1 LANLQG
7 NLPDGVATGLG
18 GLVREIIA
26 RTMAFNRIARHLL
39 QVDTYLLLW
48 EKVTPAIMRPIWK
61 GSISF
66 GLVYIPVAVYP
77 ATREEKLS
85 FRQLRS
91 SDLSPIKYKKV
102 AEADS
107 KEVAADQIVK
117 GFEYERG
124 RYVVLSDDDFEKV
137 RIESTHSI
145 DITDFVELEQVDPK
159 FFYKPYFLE
168 PQKGGEK
175 AYAVLHKALSGTG
188 KIGIAKVVISNREH
202 LAAVKPDGLF
212 LILELMH
219 FAHEI
224 LSTEILKNGSSTAVT
239 DKELKMAQ
247 ALIDSLSVSWE
258 PEKYQDE
265 YRTALL
271 EIIEQKAKNK
281 QITSKA
287 PAPPSPTN
295 VVDLVKVLQESLSR
309 SQSLKQKRG
318 STRSGTRS
326 TRALVKQKRR
336 AGALG

>member
-1 LANLQG
+1 VGKRQFR
-7 NLPDGVATGLG
+7 D
-18 GLVREIIA
+18 
-26 RTMAFNRIARHLL
+26 
-39 QVDTYLLLW
+39 
-48 EKVTPAIMRPIWK
+48 MRPIWK

-91 SDLSPIKYKKV
+91 SDLSPIKYKKI

-124 RYVVLSDDDFEKV
+124 RYIVMKEEDFEKV

-175 AYAVLHKALSGTG
+175 AYALLHKALSGTG
-188 KIGIAKVVISNREH
+188 KIGVAKVVISNREH

-219 FAHEI
+219 FASEI
-224 LSTEILKNGSSTAVT
+224 LSTEILKNGSATAMT

-247 ALIDSLSVSWE
+247 ALIESMSVPWE
-258 PEKYQDE
+258 PDKYRDE
-265 YRTALL
+265 YRTALM
-271 EIIEQKAKNK
+271 EIIEQKAKNR
-281 QITSKA
+281 QIAGKPV
-287 PAPPSPTN
+287 PAPTPTN

-309 SQSLKQKRG
+309 TQSLKQKRS
-318 STRSGTRS
+318 STRSGARS
-326 TRALVKQKRR
+326 TSGLVKQKRR
-336 AGALG
+336 VGALG

>member
-1 LANLQG
+1 
-7 NLPDGVATGLG
+7 
-18 GLVREIIA
+18 
-26 RTMAFNRIARHLL
+26 
-39 QVDTYLLLW
+39 
-48 EKVTPAIMRPIWK
+48 MRPIWK

-91 SDLSPIKYKKV
+91 TDLSPIKYKKV
-102 AEADS
+102 AEADA

-124 RYVVLSDDDFEKV
+124 RYIVLKDEDFEKV

-145 DITDFVELEQVDPK
+145 DITDFVEVEQVDPK

-168 PQKGGEK
+168 AQKGGEK

-219 FAHEI
+219 FASEI
-224 LSTEILKNGSSTAVT
+224 LSAEILKNGSTTAVG
-239 DKELKMAQ
+239 DKEL
-247 ALIDSLSVSWE
+247 
-258 PEKYQDE
+258 
-265 YRTALL
+265 
-271 EIIEQKAKNK
+271 
-281 QITSKA
+281 
-287 PAPPSPTN
+287 
-295 VVDLVKVLQESLSR
+295 
-309 SQSLKQKRG
+309 
-318 STRSGTRS
+318 
-326 TRALVKQKRR
+326 
-336 AGALG
+336 